1 MIFYDI
7 KDNLTGFYE
16 GILFGAPND
25 EVAKR
30 SVRIALTTGKG
41 LPALMVDSP
50 EDYSLWKVGEYDKAT
65 GLFVSDVKMINHFVE
80 IKNGKDNSL

>member
-7 KDNLTGFYE
+7 KDNLTGSFE
-16 GILFGAPND
+16 GMLFGSPND

-30 SVRIALTTGKG
+30 SVRIALQTGKG

-50 EDYSLWKVGEYDKAT
+50 EDYSLWRVGTYDKDTAV
-65 GLFVSDVKMINHFVE
+65 FVGDLMMINHFVE
-80 IKNGKDNSL
+80 LKNGQNNNL